1 MTLPLRHSAAAPGAF
16 TVAAA
21 VHSIT
26 WRIWFNDLAR
36 SLGSANRAK
45 LLLIGIGAAMSA
57 WTAWSSVELGRQLG
71 LDAGSGRQIAG
82 PVAGVMFTMPALATL
97 MAVLYA
103 PSRTLLTEMLSVLP
117 VRQAHTRAAVRWLT
131 TVVGLTGGL
140 IIAAP
145 LALQFAFAGSV
156 RVALVGLGSA
166 VFAALSGALTTQVL
180 VETIQLA
187 GGRLFGRNNV
197 ILQGVGGLIVAAA
210 LLFAFIATMPV
221 NGRES
226 GGPLRPLGDVLAWML
241 GGPSASWWAV
251 TLACGL
257 PVLLIAA
264 LRLLESMPR
273 PELAPWRP
281 ILRLPART
289 RTGHNESLLR
299 LELLQWIRYPSNAVL
314 LLFINGLCVAA
325 VVAATAAGTD
335 DLGLTYVA
343 LAIASSIG
351 IGCYGPTRRH
361 HWIYR
366 IAGVPTAWLAPKF
379 LAVVVVWSAMMTIYG
394 TALVLLTGW
403 EPFELVMSLPIL
415 FVELSAS
422 CIVGLV
428 LPVSR
433 DQSVGGAVSEA
444 VALIGLIGLTFAAQS
459 VLAMSANLLIGVV
472 LQLLMMA
479 AVVLVYFLIGRKL
492 ALRGSDMAGM

>member
-1 MTLPLRHSAAAPGAF
+1 MTLPLRRSPAPPGAF
-16 TVAAA
+16 TVTAA

-36 SLGSANRAK
+36 SLGSPARAK
-45 LLLIGIGAAMSA
+45 SLLIGIGAAMAA

-71 LDAGSGRQIAG
+71 LDAESGWQIAG

-131 TVVGLTGGL
+131 VAVGLCGGL
-140 IIAAP
+140 LIAAP

-156 RVALVGLGSA
+156 RVAVIGLSSA
-166 VFAALSGALTTQVL
+166 VYAALLGALTTQVL
-180 VETIQLA
+180 VEVTQVA
-187 GGRLFGRNNV
+187 GGRLLGRNTV
-197 ILQGVGGLIVAAA
+197 IIQGISGLAVAA
-210 LLFAFIATMPV
+210 LLLLAFIATMPL

-226 GGPLRPLGDVLAWML
+226 GGPLRPLGDVLAWLL
-241 GGPSASWWAV
+241 GGPAPSWWAAAV
-251 TLACGL
+251 AFGL
-257 PVLLIAA
+257 PVLLIVA
-264 LRLLESMPR
+264 LRLLESAPR
-273 PELAPWRP
+273 PDMAPWRP
-281 ILRLPART
+281 GLRLRFRARAA
-289 RTGHNESLLR
+289 HDDSLFR

-314 LLFINGLCVAA
+314 LLFINGLCIAA
-325 VVAATAAGTD
+325 VVSAAAAGAD

-343 LAIASSIG
+343 LAVASSIG

-366 IAGVPTAWLAPKF
+366 IAGSPTAWVAPKF
-379 LAVVVVWSAMMTIYG
+379 MAVVAVWSAMMAIYG

-403 EPFELVMSLPIL
+403 EPFELVMTLPML
-415 FVELSAS
+415 FVELCAS

-433 DQSVGGAVSEA
+433 DQSIGGAVSEA
-444 VALIGLIGLTFAAQS
+444 VALIGLIGLTFSAQS
-459 VLAMSANLLIGVV
+459 VLAMSANLLIGVL

-479 AVVLVYFLIGRKL
+479 AVATAYFAIGRKL
-492 ALRGSDMAGM
+492 ALRGSDMAEM